1 MPNCISSP
9 WIAVIIKR
17 SRSSITRNLTS
28 NCTRMSVEI
37 KSFVF
42 LDSETTGLPLWEKN
56 RTKITELC
64 FTVVSSD
71 HLKLGVFPRVQNK
84 LTFCFNPRKYIDSEA
99 SKITGKLRLIY
110 SLISVFFKCLKTT
123 LQDCVTSC

>member
-1 MPNCISSP
+1 MPNCTSSP
-9 WIAVIIKR
+9 WIAVITK
-17 SRSSITRNLTS
+17 SSLDFITRRNLTS
-28 NCTRMSVEI
+28 NSQNMNRQI

-84 LTFCFNPRKYIDSEA
+84 LTFCFNPRKYIDSGA
-99 SKITGKLRLIY
+99 SKITGKFGLNY
-110 SLISVFFKCLKTT
+110 SLTFANFIL
-123 LQDCVTSC
+123 